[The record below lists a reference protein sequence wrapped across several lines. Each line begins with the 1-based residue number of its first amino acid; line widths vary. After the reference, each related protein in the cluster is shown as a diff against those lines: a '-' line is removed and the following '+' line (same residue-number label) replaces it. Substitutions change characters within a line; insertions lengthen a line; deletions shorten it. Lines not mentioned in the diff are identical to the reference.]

1 MEETLN
7 SKAAFLWEVVPQLL
21 LFQIPAVPEAI
32 CVTQDDQEKQAIR
45 KLKAASGKE
54 SIGCYTRLHTHT
66 NVLVAQKPRRNNL
79 IFNIT
84 AFFNRS

>member
-7 SKAAFLWEVVPQLL
+7 LKAAFLWEVVPQLL

-66 NVLVAQKPRRNNL
+66 KC
-79 IFNIT
+79 FSCT
-84 AFFNRS
+84 KTKKK